1 MHNAVVDDIYS
12 LHLNTMKVARLAAQE
27 HWVFIDRLHL
37 SEEIYGTVFRNGP
50 SYDIV
55 KFDHDIINHGNVK
68 KILCIVD
75 KQTSLAKHAERIDKE
90 MFNDISKVWDM
101 YDEISDSSW
110 TKYNWKTDNIDL
122 DTLEITKKT
131 DTEENR

>member
-1 MHNAVVDDIYS
+1 M
-12 LHLNTMKVARLAAQE
+12 
-27 HWVFIDRLHL
+27 
-37 SEEIYGTVFRNGP
+37 
-50 SYDIV
+50 
-55 KFDHDIINHGNVK
+55 
-68 KILCIVD
+68 
-75 KQTSLAKHAERIDKE
+75 AKHAERIDKE

-101 YDEISDSSW
+101 YNEISDSSW